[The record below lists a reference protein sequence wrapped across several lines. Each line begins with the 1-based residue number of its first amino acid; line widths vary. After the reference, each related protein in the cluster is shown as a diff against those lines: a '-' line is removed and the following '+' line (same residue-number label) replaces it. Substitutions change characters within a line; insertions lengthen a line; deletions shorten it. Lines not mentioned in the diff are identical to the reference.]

1 MNGFIQI
8 PCMLDLFNFSR
19 QKAKYI
25 YMSWKKKA
33 WVATGTV
40 VAVEELKEEKL
51 CGWSS
56 PIRSLHHQQ
65 ESIDPLP
72 SQGGRSCS
80 PLSPTSSSSSKML
93 SKRRGDKQEQQKQS
107 EESLRKVMYLSLWG
121 PN

>member
-1 MNGFIQI
+1 
-8 PCMLDLFNFSR
+8 
-19 QKAKYI
+19 
-25 YMSWKKKA
+25 MSWKKKA

-51 CGWSS
+51 CRWSS

-65 ESIDPLP
+65 ESMDPLP
-72 SQGGRSCS
+72 SQVGRSSS
-80 PLSPTSSSSSKML
+80 PLSPTSSSSSEML
-93 SKRRGDKQEQQKQS
+93 SKRRGKQEQQKQS